1 MARLKLFPMLFGK
14 TVYDAYEC
22 FVRSRGF
29 VSIDSKD
36 CGIIL
41 ERYLYDARRI
51 ISVINPLEK

>member
-1 MARLKLFPMLFGK
+1 MARLKFFPMLFGK
-14 TVYDAYEC
+14 TAYDAYEC

-41 ERYLYDARRI
+41 ERYSYNVQRSLTRWK
-51 ISVINPLEK
+51 NKN

>member
-14 TVYDAYEC
+14 TAYDAYEC
-22 FVRSRGF
+22 FVRSREF
-29 VSIDSKD
+29 VSID